1 MANVGAGQAQCVR
14 WSLFRLKEDSF
25 YRMTRMRERISCAMR
40 RGFLAAAFC
49 FSLSTNAS
57 AWQLAF
63 PGAEGWGKYTVGGRG
78 GKIIEVT
85 NLNDKGPGSLRAAIQ
100 AKGPRIVVFRV
111 SGTIALN
118 VSLDIR
124 NPYITIAGQ
133 TAPGDG
139 ICLRNYPLV
148 IQTEQVVLRYLRL
161 RLGDESGGQSDAMSA
176 VRQKNIIIDHCSASW
191 SEDETM
197 SIYWCDSTSVQWC
210 LIGESLYESTH
221 KKGAHGYGGI
231 WGGKNSS
238 YHHNLFAHHSSRN
251 PRFARGAGNT
261 DFRNNVIYNWG
272 FNSAYG
278 GEADNPGLEGASS
291 TINVVANYF
300 KPGPATRPK
309 VANRIL
315 NPTTENGPEGYGK
328 WFVAENVVVASP
340 DVTNDNWTLGVQG
353 VDESVKKQI
362 RSDAAFSSVPI
373 NQQTAEEAYRL
384 VMKNAGATLPKRD
397 TVDARIIRDVETG
410 TATYEGKAYRE
421 NQSLAATAPIT
432 GIIDSQNDVGGWP
445 ILNSSQAPPDSDH
458 DGMPDA
464 WEIVHGLNPHDP
476 GDGAIVG
483 EAGYMN
489 VENYLNAIT
498 ATVSERK

>member
-1 MANVGAGQAQCVR
+1 M
-14 WSLFRLKEDSF
+14 
-25 YRMTRMRERISCAMR
+25 
-40 RGFLAAAFC
+40 
-49 FSLSTNAS
+49 
-57 AWQLAF
+57 
-63 PGAEGWGKYTVGGRG
+63 
-78 GKIIEVT
+78 T

-100 AKGPRIVVFRV
+100 SNGPRIVIFSV

-118 VSLDIR
+118 STLNIR
-124 NPYITIAGQ
+124 NPFITIAGQ

-139 ICLRNYPLV
+139 ICIRNFALV
-148 IQTEQVVLRYLRL
+148 IQADQVIIRYMRL

-176 VRQKNIIIDHCSASW
+176 LRQKHIIIDHCSASW

-197 SIYWCDSTSVQWC
+197 SVYWCDSTTVQWC

-221 KKGAHGYGGI
+221 MKGAHGYGAI
-231 WGGKNSS
+231 WGGQNSS

-278 GEADNPGLEGASS
+278 GEANDLDRDGPSS

-309 VANRIL
+309 VASRIL
-315 NPTTENGPEGYGK
+315 NPTTENGPDGYGK
-328 WFVAENVVVASP
+328 WFVAENVVVGSP
-340 DVTNDNWTLGVQG
+340 GITNDNWTLGVQG

-362 RSDAAFSSVPI
+362 RSDAAFPSVPI
-373 NQQTAEEAYRL
+373 NQQTAEEAYRQVL
-384 VMKNAGATLPKRD
+384 KRAGATLPGRD
-397 TVDARIIRDVETG
+397 AVDARIIRDVETG

-421 NQSLAATAPIT
+421 NQSLPSTAPIT

-445 ILNSSQAPPDSDH
+445 TLNSPQAPPDSDH

-464 WEIVHGLNPHDP
+464 WEIAHGLNPYDP
-476 GDGAIVG
+476 GDGAKAG
-483 EAGYMN
+483 EGGYTN
-489 VENYLNAIT
+489 VEVYLNAIT
-498 ATVSERK
+498 ASLLKEK